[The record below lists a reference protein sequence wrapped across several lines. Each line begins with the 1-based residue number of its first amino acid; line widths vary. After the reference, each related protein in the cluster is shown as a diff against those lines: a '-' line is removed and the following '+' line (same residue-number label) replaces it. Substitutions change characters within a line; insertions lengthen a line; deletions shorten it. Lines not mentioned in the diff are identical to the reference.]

1 MINWLLLCSGCSSEC
16 IQQLQKE
23 KQQLEKQLMDAKFAL
38 REAEAERQK
47 HDETKKQR
55 DALTAQT
62 EVRLRLVF
70 VPILGAALQA

>member
-1 MINWLLLCSGCSSEC
+1 M
-16 IQQLQKE
+16 QKE
-23 KQQLEKQLMDAKFAL
+23 KQQLEKQLMDARVAL

-62 EVRLRLVF
+62 EVRLCLIFVF
-70 VPILGAALQA
+70 TFGAALQA